1 MKVIREILKDHYK
14 YRKQIFKL
22 AKADLIK
29 TYKGAALGWAWAVI
43 RPAITIATYYVAFSI
58 GLRVS
63 RPVGEYSYFLWLLAG
78 ISPWFYFSAVFTA
91 GAGSIRKYSYLVTKI
106 RYPVSTI
113 PTIINLSHMTTHLV
127 VLLVVMLIFILSGH
141 APDIYWLQLPLYILM
156 LFLFSTAWSLFAGM
170 ISVLSKDFM
179 HLVQSSTMVV
189 FWMSGIL
196 YDAGA
201 INNVFFKRV
210 LHINPITIIV
220 NGYRN
225 AFINKVWFWERA
237 REFRNFGIVF
247 FVMVLLALWAY
258 KKLVKE
264 IPDVL

>member
-1 MKVIREILKDHYK
+1 
-14 YRKQIFKL
+14 
-22 AKADLIK
+22 
-29 TYKGAALGWAWAVI
+29 
-43 RPAITIATYYVAFSI
+43 
-58 GLRVS
+58 
-63 RPVGEYSYFLWLLAG
+63 
-78 ISPWFYFSAVFTA
+78 
-91 GAGSIRKYSYLVTKI
+91 
-106 RYPVSTI
+106 
-113 PTIINLSHMTTHLV
+113 
-127 VLLVVMLIFILSGH
+127 MLIFIFNGH

-201 INNVFFKRV
+201 INNVFFKRI

>member
-1 MKVIREILKDHYK
+1 MLFR
-14 YRKQIFKL
+14 
-22 AKADLIK
+22 
-29 TYKGAALGWAWAVI
+29 
-43 RPAITIATYYVAFSI
+43 S
-58 GLRVS
+58 
-63 RPVGEYSYFLWLLAG
+63 
-78 ISPWFYFSAVFTA
+78 
-91 GAGSIRKYSYLVTKI
+91 
-106 RYPVSTI
+106 
-113 PTIINLSHMTTHLV
+113 LV
-127 VLLVVMLIFILSGH
+127 VLLAVMLIFILSGH

-179 HLVQSSTMVV
+179 LLVQSSTMVV

-196 YDAGA
+196 YDAGK
-201 INNVFFKRV
+201 IDSVFFKRI

-225 AFINKVWFWERA
+225 AFINKVWFWECA